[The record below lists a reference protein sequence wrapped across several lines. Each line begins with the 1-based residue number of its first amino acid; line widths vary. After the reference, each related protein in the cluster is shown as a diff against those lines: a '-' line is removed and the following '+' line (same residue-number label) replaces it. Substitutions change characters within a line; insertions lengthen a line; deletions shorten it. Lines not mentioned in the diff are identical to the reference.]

1 MCFKIS
7 RPYEETREKA
17 LQEAAI
23 VALSNALKD
32 LKNLKNRGRDV
43 FSYIQELYQWEGL
56 QYFNAETLQS
66 QANNKKKSVEKKMSI
81 DTGS

>member
-43 FSYIQELYQWEGL
+43 FGYI
-56 QYFNAETLQS
+56 
-66 QANNKKKSVEKKMSI
+66 
-81 DTGS
+81 